1 MARILIAYAT
11 GHGQTGLVVQR
22 LAAVLS
28 RHGHA
33 PVLADL
39 LHGPLPKVEEF
50 DGALV
55 AAPVHF
61 GKHHKAVLA
70 FCAASR
76 EALTGR
82 PSAFISVSLSANR
95 PTVGARRE
103 VAKSVAHLL
112 KATAWV
118 PLQICPVAG
127 ALLYTKYGPFLRRV
141 MRFFA
146 KMAGRDTDTTRDYE
160 YTDWAAVEAFAR
172 EFGARLPAT
181 AQPSAA

>member
-1 MARILIAYAT
+1 MARILIVYAT
-11 GHGQTGLVVQR
+11 GHGQTGRVVQR

-28 RHGHA
+28 REGHA
-33 PVLADL
+33 AVLADVL
-39 LHGPLPKVEEF
+39 RGPAPIVEEF

-61 GKHHKAVLA
+61 GKHHQAVVA

-76 EALTGR
+76 EALSKL
-82 PSAFISVSLSANR
+82 PSAFISISLSANR
-95 PTVGARRE
+95 PTPGARRE
-103 VAKSVAHLL
+103 VAKSVAHFL

-118 PLQICPVAG
+118 PLRICPVAG
-127 ALLYTKYGPFLRRV
+127 ALLYTRYGFFLRRV
-141 MRFFA
+141 MRLFA

-160 YTDWAAVEAFAR
+160 YTDWGAVEAFAR